1 MPDDSAPGDPAAP
14 AGSGGAPGTAPGGR
28 RRLTGSSGR
37 TVVKVLVGVVVAL
50 ALVTGLSVVY
60 LYRQLNA
67 NLTGVDVE
75 AMLEDRPEAVEVEG
89 PKEPL
94 NVLVMGSDSREGEGN
109 DIDGLTGG
117 GARSDTTIF
126 FHFSADRES
135 AYGVS
140 IPRDSMVD
148 RPECN
153 AGEIPAETYEQWNEA
168 FTLGGQACTI
178 QQFEQLTD
186 IRIDNYVVL
195 DFAGFRDMVDA
206 IDGVKVC
213 IPETIDDREHG
224 IYLEAGTREVE
235 GKEALNYVRQRYAVG
250 DGSDIGRMKRQ
261 QAFIASMTNKV
272 VSAGTLSRPDR
283 IYRFLSAATQ
293 SLTVDPELDN
303 VRELAGLGLEFQGI
317 GLDNIQFL
325 TVPFTADP
333 QDPNRLVWAP
343 EADRLWRLLR
353 NDKPLPPGLTDGAIS
368 AAGAPGASPLDPSDG
383 ASPSSG
389 ASDGAG
395 DGAGDEASPGGS
407 APDGSSVTSESERER
422 AEAAGLCV

>member
-1 MPDDSAPGDPAAP
+1 MTDDPADVSP
-14 AGSGGAPGTAPGGR
+14 ARSSGGPADPRGGRGLGGGR
-28 RRLTGSSGR
+28 RAKRSR
-37 TVVKVLVGVVVAL
+37 RHTVAKVVAASAVTL
-50 ALVTGLSVVY
+50 ALVTGLTVVY
-60 LYRQLNA
+60 LYRQLND

-75 AMLEDRPEAVEVEG
+75 GLLADRPAPVEVEG

-94 NVLVMGSDSREGEGN
+94 NMLVMGSDTRDGQGN
-109 DIDGLTGG
+109 DIDGLTGS

-153 AGEIPAETYEQWNEA
+153 GGKVPAEDYVQWNEA

-178 QQFEQLTD
+178 QQFEQLTG
-186 IRIDNYVVL
+186 IRVDNYAVL
-195 DFAGFRDMVDA
+195 DFAGFKDMVDA

-213 IPETIDDREHG
+213 IPETIDDRAHG
-224 IYLEAGTREVE
+224 IYLEAGTREVQ

-261 QAFIASMTNKV
+261 QAFIASMANKV

-293 SLTVDPELDN
+293 SLTVDPELDD
-303 VRELAGLGLEFQGI
+303 VRQLAGLGLEFQGI

-333 QDPNRLVWAP
+333 RNPNRLVWAP
-343 EADRLWRLLR
+343 EAKRVWRLLR
-353 NDKPLPPGLTDGAIS
+353 NDKPLPPGLTTGSIS
-368 AAGAPGASPLDPSDG
+368 AADSPGSSPFGGGDGTGGNGGSDG
-383 ASPSSG
+383 
-389 ASDGAG
+389 
-395 DGAGDEASPGGS
+395 GS
-407 APDGSSVTSESERER
+407 R
-422 AEAAGLCV
+422 

>member
-1 MPDDSAPGDPAAP
+1 MAYAGFAHAATCLRSAATRASVTDDPASAGP
-14 AGSGGAPGTAPGGR
+14 ADPSGGPRVPGR
-28 RRLTGSSGR
+28 RAKRGR
-37 TVVKVLVGVVVAL
+37 KHTVAKVVVTSGVIL
-50 ALVTGLSVVY
+50 ALVTGLTVIY

-75 AMLEDRPEAVEVEG
+75 GLLEDRPDPVEVEG

-94 NVLVMGSDSREGEGN
+94 NVLVMGSDTRDGEGN
-109 DIDGLTGG
+109 DIDGLTGD

-126 FHFSADRES
+126 FHFSADRDR

-148 RPECN
+148 RPACH
-153 AGEIPAETYEQWNEA
+153 AGEIPAQDYVQWNEA

-186 IRIDNYVVL
+186 IRVDNYVVL
-195 DFAGFRDMVDA
+195 DFAGFREMVDA

-261 QAFIASMTNKV
+261 QAFIASMANKV

-283 IYRFLSAATQ
+283 IYGFLSAATK

-303 VRELAGLGLEFQGI
+303 IRRLAGLGLEFQGI
-317 GLDNIQFL
+317 GLDNIQFV
-325 TVPFTADP
+325 TVPFAQDP
-333 QDPNRLVWAP
+333 RDPNRLVWTS
-343 EADRLWRLLR
+343 EADRVWQLLR
-353 NDKPLPPGLTDGAIS
+353 EDRVLPGSLTDGAIS
-368 AAGAPGASPLDPSDG
+368 AAGTPGSSPLGDE
-383 ASPSSG
+383 SSG
-389 ASDGAG
+389 
-395 DGAGDEASPGGS
+395 GGS
-407 APDGSSVTSESERER
+407 GSGGGGGGPSEEERER
-422 AEAAGLCV
+422 AEAAGLCA